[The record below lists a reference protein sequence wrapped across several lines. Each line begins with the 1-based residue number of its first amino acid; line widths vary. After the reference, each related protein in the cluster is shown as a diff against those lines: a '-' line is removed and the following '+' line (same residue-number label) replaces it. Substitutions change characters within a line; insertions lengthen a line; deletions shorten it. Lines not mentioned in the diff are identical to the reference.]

1 MAVMTNE
8 QIIALEKQLR
18 GIESELHTFQGW
30 QSRGY
35 SVKKGEHA
43 AASFSIWKHV
53 TKKSKDGEH
62 PDSFCM
68 MKLAHFFTAEQVQ
81 PISARA

>member
-18 GIESELHTFQGW
+18 GIDSELHTFQGW
-30 QSRGY
+30 QSRGF

-53 TKKSKDGEH
+53 TKKGNDGEQS
-62 PDSFCM
+62 SFCM

-81 PISARA
+81 PLKA